1 MTERHFQILNKY
13 QRAEKAY
20 DFVQM
25 AMIDPEKERARL
37 AEAYSRQSDEELEEI
52 AEHPEDLIDVALR
65 SLRAEL
71 SKRGLTQPPEKLSDA
86 AQDEPEFRNLITVR
100 SYWNLLD
107 AELARGAVEAAGIA
121 CFLFDDN
128 MVRMDWFNANAIGG
142 VKLRVDPQNVDE
154 ANRILN
160 ESVLGPD
167 EEPEAEG

>member
-1 MTERHFQILNKY
+1 
-13 QRAEKAY
+13 
-20 DFVQM
+20 
-25 AMIDPEKERARL
+25 MIDPEKERARL
-37 AEAYSRQSDEELEEI
+37 AEAYSRQTDEELEQI
-52 AEHPEDLIDVALR
+52 AEHHEDLTDVAVQ

-71 SKRGLTQPPEKLSDA
+71 SRRGLKHDPPKELSDA
-86 AQDEPEFRNLITVR
+86 DQDEPKFRNLMTVR

-107 AELARGAVEAAGIA
+107 AELARGALEAAGIE

-160 ESVLGPD
+160 ENVLAPD
-167 EEPEAEG
+167 EGTRSARLNTI